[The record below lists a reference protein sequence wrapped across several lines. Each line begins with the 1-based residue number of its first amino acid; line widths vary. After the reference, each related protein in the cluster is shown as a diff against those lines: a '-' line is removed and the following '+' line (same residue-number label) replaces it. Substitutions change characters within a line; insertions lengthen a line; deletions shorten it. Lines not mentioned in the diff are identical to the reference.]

1 MTIRK
6 TITVKT
12 MKLRTFNLWVTGL
25 ICLWSA
31 GPGPVYGIETAIFTN
46 NAGYSGTDDTYVF
59 NGGAFGG
66 SMSNYGRCADIR
78 VNGSNRFGLLRFD
91 VSSLFEKY
99 SEIQSVTLRLFSQN
113 APAGGAVSAYRL
125 TPANSAWREGGNC
138 GGTVLGGNRNEVTW
152 THLADY
158 GGFPARPPSWASGT
172 GGPTMAGVDYRE
184 PGLALKDNA
193 GAAADTQF
201 DIEFTGDLTALIND
215 WSLASTIEGCS
226 DRGGNPCW
234 TGNWNWAQP
243 APETANEGI
252 LLRGLDATTHVFHSS
267 EATDEALRPQL
278 IVKYVPTGGGSA
290 MVIEGLTHDPVAGE
304 VTLSWTSRNGGIYAI
319 DFSDNL
325 KDWIEFDD
333 GIESAGD
340 STSFTDT
347 MIDGVL
353 LRFYR
358 VREVAQ

>member
-1 MTIRK
+1 
-6 TITVKT
+6 
-12 MKLRTFNLWVTGL
+12 MKLKTLNLWVSGL
-25 ICLWSA
+25 VFLWLS
-31 GPGPVYGIETAIFTN
+31 GFVNVYGIETAVFTN
-46 NAGYSGTDDTYVF
+46 NAEYSGTDDTYVL

-66 SMSNYGRCADIR
+66 GMSNYGKCKDIK

-91 VSSLFEKY
+91 VSSLFDKY
-99 SEIQSVTLRLFSQN
+99 SEIQSVTLRLFNQN
-113 APAGGAVSAYRL
+113 APSGGAVSAYRL

-158 GGFPARPPSWASGT
+158 GGFPARPSSWASGQ
-172 GGPTMAGVDYRE
+172 GPTMAGVDYRE
-184 PGLALKDNA
+184 PALAQTNNA
-193 GAAADTQF
+193 GAAADAPI

-215 WSLASTIEGCS
+215 WSLASTVEGCR

-243 APETANEGI
+243 APETTNEGI
-252 LLRGLDATTHVFHSS
+252 LLRGLGATTHVFHSS
-267 EATDEALRPQL
+267 EASDAALRPQL
-278 IVKYVPTGGGSA
+278 IVKYIPPGGSA
-290 MVIEGLTHDPVAGE
+290 MVIEELMHDPVAGE
-304 VTLSWTSRNGGIYAI
+304 VTLSWTSRSGGIYAI

-333 GIESAGD
+333 GIQSGGE

-347 MIDGVL
+347 MIEGVL
-353 LRFYR
+353 RRFYR
-358 VREVAQ
+358 VREIAQ

>member
-1 MTIRK
+1 MTTWK

-31 GPGPVYGIETAIFTN
+31 GSGNIYGIETAVFTN
-46 NAGYSGTDDTYVF
+46 NAGYRGTDDTYVF

-113 APAGGAVSAYRL
+113 APTGGAVSAFRL

-138 GGTVLGGNRNEVTW
+138 GGTVVGGNRHEVTW

-158 GGFPARPPSWASGT
+158 GGFSVRSSWASGT
-172 GGPTMAGVDYRE
+172 GGPTMAGVDYSE
-184 PGLALKDNA
+184 PALALKDNA

-215 WSLASTIEGCS
+215 WSLASTVEGCN

-252 LLRGLDATTHVFHSS
+252 LLRGLDATTHIFHSS

-278 IVKYVPTGGGSA
+278 IVKYVPAGGGSA

-340 STSFTDT
+340 STSFIDT

-358 VREVAQ
+358 VREVE